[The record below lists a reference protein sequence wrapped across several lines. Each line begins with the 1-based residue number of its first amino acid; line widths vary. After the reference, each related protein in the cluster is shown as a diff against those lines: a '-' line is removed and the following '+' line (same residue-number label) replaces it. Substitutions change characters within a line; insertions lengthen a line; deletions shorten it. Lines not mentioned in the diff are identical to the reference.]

1 MALLS
6 AKRGIPIERSERGN
20 EGVAVYVQDQ
30 TTEAVGRHFVREL
43 GSFNILAPTVVNS
56 RSFTAS
62 PGHGIVVGETLE
74 FDNNVIFMRAI
85 ALTVVGDVVT
95 MDTPFNHAYQVADTF
110 FRTDISLR
118 VNGSVTPVVFKVAPL
133 TGQTLDITRITLI
146 IESAQAM
153 DFTQFGSIAAL
164 INGCVLRIKRA
175 DGEYKNLINFKSNG
189 DFIEEATTPL
199 FQDKTGGGGFGFTA
213 TLIFAGQQNRGVVIR
228 LDGTRGEQLELI
240 VQDNLSAGL
249 TKFQMRAQG
258 SEIQD

>member
-20 EGVAVYVQDQ
+20 EGVAVYIQDQ

-43 GSFNILAPTVVNS
+43 GTFNILAPTVVNS

-74 FDNNVIFMRAI
+74 FDNNVIYMRAI
-85 ALTVVGDVVT
+85 VLTVVGDVVT

-118 VNGSVTPVVFKVAPL
+118 VNGSVTPVAFKVAPL

-146 IESAQAM
+146 IESANAM

-164 INGCVLRIKRA
+164 INGCVLRVKRA
-175 DGEYKNLINFKSNG
+175 DGEYRNLLNFKTNG
-189 DFIEEATTPL
+189 DFIEEAESPL

-213 TLIFAGQQNRGVVIR
+213 TLIFAGQENRGVVIR

-240 VQDNLSAGL
+240 VQDNISAGL